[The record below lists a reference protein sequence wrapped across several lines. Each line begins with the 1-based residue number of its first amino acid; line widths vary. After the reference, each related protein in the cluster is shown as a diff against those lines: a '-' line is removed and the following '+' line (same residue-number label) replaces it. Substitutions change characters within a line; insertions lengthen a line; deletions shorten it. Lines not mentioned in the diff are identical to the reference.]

1 MRRLAIVLL
10 MAAASLSAAAPRGDG
25 DTTATRVSTG
35 AGISVRLPRGWHLVR
50 RAVGPY
56 KGSRPVSI
64 QPAVLASFAVSFAR
78 HPCPCARPN
87 YRTCGQWCH
96 ELSVRE
102 FPEAGALVFVWEFPP
117 PRNPAALGRGY
128 RLRPARF
135 RVAQKNPHF
144 AQALARELRILHLEA
159 GHACVEGPGSLP
171 SWWSDFRD
179 TGRVFQVEVY
189 LGPAAG
195 EAVSARVNALLDS
208 LKVVPRRSG

>member
-1 MRRLAIVLL
+1 
-10 MAAASLSAAAPRGDG
+10 
-25 DTTATRVSTG
+25 
-35 AGISVRLPRGWHLVR
+35 
-50 RAVGPY
+50 
-56 KGSRPVSI
+56 
-64 QPAVLASFAVSFAR
+64 
-78 HPCPCARPN
+78 
-87 YRTCGQWCH
+87 
-96 ELSVRE
+96 
-102 FPEAGALVFVWEFPP
+102 VFVWEFPP

-144 AQALARELRILHLEA
+144 PQALARELRILHLEA

-171 SWWSDFRD
+171 SWWGDFRD